1 MAGSVTMTQVARAA
15 GVSVSTV
22 SHVVN
27 GTRPVAPTTRRI
39 VLEAMDRLA
48 FTHRPVARSLAAGST
63 TTVGLAISSMST
75 TYWPEMVAGFQ
86 EEARRWS
93 LQLLVADTAEDP
105 AHEERAVANL
115 LAHHIAGLVIMPAPG
130 WREATLRLLRE
141 HPIPFVVVDRI
152 QDVRA
157 DQVGV
162 ENETSS
168 AAIVDH
174 LMQRGHTRIGMITGL
189 EGVTT
194 TEERIAGYLRA
205 HRHRGLSVDE
215 TLMVFGGSTES
226 GGRRAMAELISRPDR
241 PTAVFTAQDSMT
253 VGALRALRE
262 AGLSV
267 PDDMAIVAFDE
278 FPWGD
283 VFEPRLT
290 TVAQPCFALGA
301 RAIQMLRRR
310 LEDPSVPPQTLRLSP
325 EIIHRRS
332 CGCR

>member
-1 MAGSVTMTQVARAA
+1 MAGSVTMTMVARSA

-27 GTRPVAPTTRRI
+27 GTRPVASTTRQV
-39 VLEAMDRLA
+39 VLEAMDRLE

-63 TTVGLAISSMST
+63 TTIGLAISSMST
-75 TYWPEMVAGFQ
+75 TYWPELVAGFQ

-93 LQLLVADTAEDP
+93 LQLLIADTAEDP
-105 AHEERAVANL
+105 VHEERAVANL
-115 LAHHIAGLVIMPAPG
+115 LAHHIAGLVIIPSPG
-130 WREATLRLLRE
+130 WQDTTLRLLRE

-152 QDVRA
+152 QEVRA

-174 LMQRGHTRIGMITGL
+174 LLQRGHTRIGMLTGL
-189 EGVTT
+189 EGLTT
-194 TEERIAGYLRA
+194 TEERRAGYLRA
-205 HRHRGLSVDE
+205 HRYRGVAVDE
-215 TLMVFGGSTES
+215 SLLVAGRSTES
-226 GGRRAMAELISRPDR
+226 GGRRAMAQLLSLPEP
-241 PTAVFTAQDSMT
+241 PTAVFSAQDSMT
-253 VGALRALRE
+253 VGGLRAIGE
-262 AGLSV
+262 AGLRI
-267 PDDMAIVAFDE
+267 PDDIALVAFDE

-290 TVAQPCFALGA
+290 TVAQPCFAIGA
-301 RAIQMLRRR
+301 RAIQLLRRR

-325 EIIHRRS
+325 EIVHRGS

>member
-1 MAGSVTMTQVARAA
+1 MAGSVTMTMVARAA

-27 GTRPVAPTTRRI
+27 GTRPVASATRQI
-39 VLEAMDRLA
+39 VLEAMERLD

-63 TTVGLAISSMST
+63 TTIGLAISSLST
-75 TYWPEMVAGFQ
+75 TYWPELVAGFQ
-86 EEARRWS
+86 EEARRWN
-93 LQLLVADTAEDP
+93 LQLLVADTAEDSV
-105 AHEERAVANL
+105 HEERAVANL
-115 LAHHIAGLVIMPAPG
+115 LAHHIAGLVISPAPG
-130 WREATLRLLRE
+130 WQETTLRLLRE
-141 HPIPFVVVDRI
+141 HPIPFVIVDRI
-152 QDVRA
+152 QDVQA

-174 LMQRGHTRIGMITGL
+174 LLQRGHTRIAMITGL
-189 EGVTT
+189 EGLST
-194 TEERIAGYLRA
+194 TEERCAGYLRA
-205 HRHRGLSVDE
+205 HRHRRVEVDVS
-215 TLMVFGGSTES
+215 LMVLGGSSEA
-226 GGRRAMAELISRPDR
+226 GGRRAMAELLARPDR
-241 PTAVFTAQDSMT
+241 PTAVFSASDSMT
-253 VGALRALRE
+253 VGALRALSESDLR
-262 AGLSV
+262 V
-267 PDDMAIVAFDE
+267 PDDLALVAFDE

-290 TVAQPCFALGA
+290 TVAQPCFAIGA

-325 EIIHRRS
+325 EIMHRTS

>member
-1 MAGSVTMTQVARAA
+1 MAGGVTMTMVARAA

-27 GTRPVAPTTRRI
+27 GTRPVAPGTRQV
-39 VLEAMDRLA
+39 VLEAMDRLD

-63 TTVGLAISSMST
+63 TTIGLAISSLST
-75 TYWPEMVAGFQ
+75 TYWPELVAGFQ

-93 LQLLVADTAEDP
+93 LQLLVADTAEDNVL
-105 AHEERAVANL
+105 EERAVANL
-115 LAHHIAGLVIMPAPG
+115 LAHHIAGLVITPAPG
-130 WREATLRLLRE
+130 WQDTTLRLLRE
-141 HPIPFVVVDRI
+141 HPIPFVIVDRI

-174 LMQRGHTRIGMITGL
+174 LIQRGHTRIAMIVGL
-189 EGVTT
+189 AGLTT
-194 TEERIAGYLRA
+194 TEERVSGYLRA
-205 HRHRGLSVDE
+205 HRYRGVEVDQS
-215 TLMVFGGSTES
+215 LMVCGGSTES
-226 GGRRAMAELISRPDR
+226 GGRRAMLELLGHPDP
-241 PTAVFTAQDSMT
+241 PTAAFSASDSMT
-253 VGALRALRE
+253 VGALRGLRE
-262 AGLSV
+262 AGLKV
-267 PDDMAIVAFDE
+267 PDDLAMVAFDE

-290 TVAQPCFALGA
+290 TVAQPCFAIGA

-325 EIIHRRS
+325 EIVHRSS

>member
-27 GTRPVAPTTRRI
+27 GTRPVAPATRQI
-39 VLEAMDRLA
+39 VLEAMDRLE

-63 TTVGLAISSMST
+63 TTVGLAISSLST
-75 TYWPEMVAGFQ
+75 TYWPELVAGFQ
-86 EEARRWS
+86 EEARRWD

-105 AHEERAVANL
+105 DHEERAVANL
-115 LAHHIAGLVIMPAPG
+115 LAHHISGLVIIPAPG
-130 WREATLRLLRE
+130 WQETTLRLLRE

-174 LMQRGHTRIGMITGL
+174 LIQRGHTRIGMITGL
-189 EGVTT
+189 EGLTT
-194 TEERIAGYLRA
+194 TEERRTGYLRA
-205 HRHRGLSVDE
+205 HRHRGVPVDE
-215 TLMVFGGSTES
+215 SLLVGGGSTES
-226 GGRRAMAELISRPDR
+226 GGRRAMAELLSRPDR
-241 PTAVFTAQDSMT
+241 PTAVFSAQDSMT

-262 AGLSV
+262 ADLRV

-310 LEDPSVPPQTLRLSP
+310 LQDPSVPPQTLRLSP
-325 EIIHRRS
+325 EIVHRSS